1 MLGKKNKNETSG
13 FAADTGA
20 TSIIIPKTRITG
32 TFQSEGNIRLDGEL
46 EGKILCK
53 GKVVIGPGGV
63 VKGDVECK
71 DADVSGIVHGNII
84 ATGTVHINNGAQVH
98 GDIKAENLQMDIGAK
113 FSGRSMMQIAA
124 VAQVSN
130 HAERAKAE
138 NTEKV

>member
-20 TSIIIPKTRITG
+20 TSTIIPKTRITG

-63 VKGDVECK
+63 GLIDPRVRAHEPVAGA
-71 DADVSGIVHGNII
+71 ADQPPVVGPDELRGLGEHDLEPPRKRRRRPL
-84 ATGTVHINNGAQVH
+84 AWW
-98 GDIKAENLQMDIGAK
+98 
-113 FSGRSMMQIAA
+113 
-124 VAQVSN
+124 
-130 HAERAKAE
+130 
-138 NTEKV
+138 